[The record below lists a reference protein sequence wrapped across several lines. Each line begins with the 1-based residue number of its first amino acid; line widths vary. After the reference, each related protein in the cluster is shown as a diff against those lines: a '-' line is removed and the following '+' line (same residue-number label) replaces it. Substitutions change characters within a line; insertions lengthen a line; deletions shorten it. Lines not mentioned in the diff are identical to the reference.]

1 MTIKFPLSSVTVY
14 ENEPIKTEPLEST
27 KDEFVGDACVD
38 IFETDYKNI
47 VQKFNR
53 VALLVDG
60 MI

>member
-14 ENEPIKTEPLEST
+14 ENEPIKTEPLESP